1 MEIRA
6 KLKDNLELLRPKLGI
21 DSSFDMLLR
30 EFAIGGRDVALIY
43 LDGFINSESTA
54 RLMEHLMQLRR
65 EDILPDPIQKLV
77 RSHLPFYEV
86 AVITTLEE
94 VVDEVLA
101 GPAVLLVDGYQQ
113 AIVVDVRQY
122 PARSIQE
129 PDLERVTRG
138 SRDGFVETA
147 LFNANLIRR
156 RLRDP
161 GLRFE
166 AVRVGARS
174 KTDVFIGYIN
184 DVVNQE
190 ILDELRQRIEKIQ
203 TVSLTMGAKTLE
215 EYIAGNKINP
225 FPTVRYTERPD
236 VVAAHLLEGHIVVL
250 IDTTPMAMLL
260 PTTAWHFTQH
270 AEEYFQNP
278 VVGTYLRWI
287 RFLAI
292 LVAYFTAPLWLL
304 AAQSA
309 EYLPPSLQ
317 FIGPSTVGNTPLF
330 LQFVILE
337 FTIDIIKMAF
347 IHTPSPLASSLGIV
361 ATILLGE
368 FAVKVGLFVPETILY
383 QAISA
388 IALFAIPNYEFA
400 LALRLFKLL
409 MVVATGLFGV
419 YGFIGGFAA
428 TLGVMALTR
437 SLKMPYLWPLIPLD
451 WNALKRLLFRYP
463 IPDVS
468 MRPSRMQTRDPDLQ

>member
-1 MEIRA
+1 MEIKA
-6 KLKDNLELLRPKLGI
+6 KLTENLDLLRPKIGI

-30 EFAIGGRDVALIY
+30 KFTVGGRDVALIY
-43 LDGFINSESTA
+43 LDGFINTETTA
-54 RLMEHLMQLRR
+54 RLMEHLMELTR
-65 EDILPDPIQKLV
+65 EDVVPDPIDKLV
-77 RSHLPFYEV
+77 RFHIPYFEV
-86 AVITTLEE
+86 SVINTLEE

-101 GPAVLLVDGYQQ
+101 GPAALLVDGCQQ
-113 AIVVDVRQY
+113 AIVIDLRQY
-122 PARSIQE
+122 PGRSIDE

-147 LFNANLIRR
+147 LFNVNMIRR

-166 AVRVGARS
+166 AVRVGVRS

-184 DVVNQE
+184 DVVNQDL
-190 ILDELRQRIEKIQ
+190 LDELRNRIEKID

-215 EYIAGNKINP
+215 EYIAGTKINP

-236 VVAAHLLEGHIVVL
+236 VVSAHLLEGHIVVL
-250 IDTTPMAMLL
+250 VDTTPMAMLL

-278 VVGTYLRWI
+278 IVGTYLRWI

-292 LVAYFTAPLWLL
+292 LVAFFVTPLWLF
-304 AAQSA
+304 AAQYPQ
-309 EYLPPSLQ
+309 YLPQNLK
-317 FIGPSTVGNTPLF
+317 FIGPNTVSNVPLF

-337 FTIDIIKMAF
+337 FAIDLMKMAF

-361 ATILLGE
+361 AAILLGE
-368 FAVKVGLFVPETILY
+368 FAVNVGLFVPETILY

-388 IALFAIPNYEFA
+388 IAFFAVPNYEFS
-400 LALRLFKLL
+400 LALRIFKLL
-409 MVVATGLFGV
+409 TVLTTGLFGAS
-419 YGFIGGFAA
+419 GLIGGVLF
-428 TLGVMALTR
+428 TFGVLVFTR
-437 SLKMPYLWPLIPLD
+437 SLKLPYLWPLIPFD
-451 WNALKRLLFRYP
+451 WPALKHLLFRYP

-468 MRPSRMQTRDPDLQ
+468 MRPVRISSRDKYLQ